1 MATDLMYT
9 TNPNEWT
16 RLEGVYVNR
25 KKPDPRITGANV
37 NTVGMLF
44 SSVRGPL
51 TPQIVGSPAQATA
64 LYGGRDAG
72 GGGAI
77 VGQGWLACL
86 NRAFSWPMVLCRVA
100 AAAVATK
107 ATLTIDGKLTFT
119 ASSVGTWANG
129 ATGYG
134 IKAAT
139 TAATDGNSN
148 HRNAV
153 VTYGGK
159 TYTYANIDIS
169 TTGADNTASVVGN
182 DPTNPVVITKAATGV
197 PAITSAA
204 ELTGGTDGTVA
215 ASDFATAFPS
225 IAHHPLTKIVVIADQ
240 AMNASATYA
249 VIVPCGAD
257 AALPDVSEPTKM
269 FVTCSTAYTGTAAT
283 EASNMTAAITTLSS
297 NIIWCYN
304 TSQMLDQSTGTL
316 VAGGSHL
323 DMAAILSQTAADVNP
338 GEEDSVA
345 LLSGVS
351 AVTNTGL
358 TRGDLITLKSGG
370 VAALE
375 AVQDGFQFH
384 SGVTV
389 TGAEIADVRT
399 EQYLTGGL
407 AQYIKHD
414 VKKKGTETR
423 RRQIKAK
430 VVSWLRSLQ
439 KAEMYVAPNDPD
451 KGDAINVAWTDTFN
465 ERAANMGKLLT
476 QVRTMPHLNYLVLE
490 TDMGTGVTVVQS

>member
-51 TPQIVGSPAQATA
+51 TPQYVASPAEATA

-100 AAAVATK
+100 AAAAAK

-134 IKAAT
+134 ITGAT

-169 TTGADNTASVVGN
+169 TTGADNTASVVGH
-182 DPTNPVVITKAATGV
+182 DPTNPVVLSKAATGV

-204 ELTGGTDGTVA
+204 NLTGGTDGTVA
-215 ASDFATAFPS
+215 ASDFAAAFPQV
-225 IAHHPLTKIVVIADQ
+225 AHHPLAKIVVIADE

-257 AALPDVSEPTKM
+257 AALPAVSEPTKI

-283 EASNMTAAITTLSS
+283 EASNMTTAITTLSR
-297 NIIWCYN
+297 NIVWCYN
-304 TSQMLDQSTGTL
+304 TSQMLDQSTGIL

-323 DMAAILSQTAADVNP
+323 DMAAILSQTAADINP

-358 TRGDLITLKSGG
+358 TRGDLIILREGG
-370 VAALE
+370 VSTLE
-375 AVQDGFQFH
+375 AVEGGFQFH

-389 TGAEIADVRT
+389 TGDEIADVRT
-399 EQYLTGGL
+399 EQFLTGGI
-407 AQYIKHD
+407 AQYTKHD
-414 VKKKGTETR
+414 VKKKGTATR
-423 RRQIKAK
+423 RRQIVAK
-430 VVSWLRSLQ
+430 IVSWLRSLQ
-439 KAEMYVAPNDPD
+439 KAEMYVAPNDPVE
-451 KGDAINVAWTDTFN
+451 GDSINVAWTDTFN
-465 ERAANMGKLLT
+465 ERAADMGKLLT
-476 QVRTMPHLNYLVLE
+476 QVRTMPHLNFLVLE
-490 TDMGTGVTVVQS
+490 TDMGTGVTVVKS